1 MTEGQSVTG
10 AAAASAAAPGS
21 LERVLGRADLVL
33 FTVCAI
39 LTIDTLASSAAMG
52 VAWFSWW
59 AITMT
64 VFFIPYG
71 LITAELGS
79 AWPGEGGVYLWV
91 REAFGPKWG
100 SMAAWLYWI
109 NNAYWIPSVYLI
121 FAGTFGQMFLK
132 THSAWQEAG
141 IAIVMTWLTVLVGIV
156 RLEVSKWVPNVGA
169 VVKALLF
176 LALGVLGLS
185 ALFGGRPPANDFSLA
200 KFVPRWNDTL
210 AYLPALLYST
220 FGFELMSSAG
230 GEMKHPQRDVPKV
243 ILWSGALI
251 AVLYSF
257 AIGGILFAV
266 PIEKLSIVTGT
277 WDALAV
283 LGKEWGRA
291 GDTAVFLIGVG
302 FLYACVANVVTWSL
316 GSNRVAAVAAEEG
329 MLPSMLGRLHPRY
342 KTPHLAFVAMGFAS
356 TGILVGGALLSS
368 SQSNI
373 FWMTFR
379 MTALL
384 LLLCYL
390 LVFPAFL
397 VLRKRRPEQ
406 PRPYRLPGGHG
417 AATAAAGLC
426 TLFMAF
432 GCALFFV
439 PSPTSQ
445 EPVKEA
451 LILGLETLVT
461 IAVGY
466 FLMPREAR
474 TARSAAS
481 SMLPGRR
488 DGGTSPRQETHR

>member
-1 MTEGQSVTG
+1 MEARTG
-10 AAAASAAAPGS
+10 PAASREIPA

-52 VAWFSWW
+52 FAWFSWW
-59 AITMT
+59 LITMT

-71 LITAELGS
+71 LITAELGA
-79 AWPGEGGVYLWV
+79 AWPGEGGVYIWV

-100 SMAAWLYWI
+100 STAAWMYWI
-109 NNAYWIPSVYLI
+109 NNATWIPSVYLI

-132 THSAWQEAG
+132 TQSAWQDAF
-141 IAIVMTWLTVLVGIV
+141 IAIVLTWLTVGVGIV
-156 RLEVSKWVPNVGA
+156 RLEVSKWVPNLGA
-169 VVKALLF
+169 VVKALIF

-185 ALFGGRPPANDFSLA
+185 AIFRGHRAANAFSLSA
-200 KFVPRWNDTL
+200 LVPKWNDSL

-230 GEMKHPQRDVPKV
+230 GEMKNPKRDVPIV
-243 ILWSGALI
+243 IFWSGALI

-266 PIEKLSIVTGT
+266 PIGKLSIVTGT
-277 WDALAV
+277 WDALAI
-283 LGKEWGRA
+283 LGREWGRA
-291 GDTAVFLIGVG
+291 GDTVVFILGLG

-316 GSNRVAAVAAEEG
+316 GANRVAAVAAEEG
-329 MLPSMLGRLHPRY
+329 MLPEALGRLHTRF
-342 KTPHLAFVAMGFAS
+342 KTPYLAFVAMGIVS
-356 TGILVGGALLSS
+356 TLLLVGGALLSS

-373 FWMTFR
+373 FWMAFR
-379 MTALL
+379 LSALS

-397 VLRKRRPEQ
+397 VLRKRRPDQ

-417 AATAAAGLC
+417 AAAVASWVC
-426 TLFMAF
+426 TLYIF
-432 GCALFFV
+432 GACVLFFT

-445 EPVKEA
+445 APLKEA
-451 LILGLETLVT
+451 LVLGAETLVT
-461 IAVGY
+461 LLVGW
-466 FLMPREAR
+466 LLIPRRAGSRR
-474 TARSAAS
+474 TI
-481 SMLPGRR
+481 
-488 DGGTSPRQETHR
+488 

>member
-1 MTEGQSVTG
+1 MAHTEM
-10 AAAASAAAPGS
+10 GS
-21 LERVLGRADLVL
+21 HATTPPTPALERVLGRWDLVL

-39 LTIDTLASSAAMG
+39 LTMDTLASSAAMG
-52 VAWFSWW
+52 AAWFSWW
-59 AITMT
+59 VITMV

-79 AWPGEGGVYLWV
+79 AWPGEGGVYIWV
-91 REAFGPKWG
+91 REAFGPRWG
-100 SMAAWLYWI
+100 SMVAWMYWI

-121 FAGTFGQMFLK
+121 FAGTFGQIFLK
-132 THSAWQEAG
+132 THSPWQEAG
-141 IAIVMTWLTVLVGIV
+141 IAIVLTWITVAIGIV
-156 RLEVSKWVPNVGA
+156 RLEVSKWVPNLGA
-169 VVKALLF
+169 VVKTLIF

-185 ALFGGRPPANDFSLA
+185 ALFRGRSPANDFSLSA
-200 KFVPRWNDTL
+200 FVPKWNDTL

-230 GEMKHPQRDVPKV
+230 GEMRDPKRDVPRV

-251 AVLYSF
+251 AILYSF

-291 GDTAVFLIGVG
+291 GDTVVFLLGIG

-316 GSNRVAAVAAEEG
+316 GANRVAAVAAEEG
-329 MLPSMLGRLHPRY
+329 VLPAALGRLHPRF
-342 KTPHLAFVAMGFAS
+342 KTPYLAFVAMGFVS
-356 TGILVGGALLSS
+356 TGLLVGGALLSS

-379 MTALL
+379 LTALC

-406 PRPYRLPGGHG
+406 PRPYRLPGGP
-417 AATAAAGLC
+417 AAAAVASWAC
-426 TLFMAF
+426 TLFIF
-432 GCALFFV
+432 GACVLFFA

-445 EPVKEA
+445 EPLKEA
-451 LILGLETLVT
+451 LILGAGTAVT
-461 IAVGY
+461 IAVGV
-466 FLMPREAR
+466 LLIPRKR
-474 TARSAAS
+474 KV
-481 SMLPGRR
+481 
-488 DGGTSPRQETHR
+488 

>member
-1 MTEGQSVTG
+1 MNS
-10 AAAASAAAPGS
+10 ASTTASPAPV
-21 LERVLGRADLVL
+21 LERVLGRTDLVL

-39 LTIDTLASSAAMG
+39 LTIDTLASSASMG
-52 VAWFSWW
+52 YSWFSWW
-59 AITMT
+59 VITMT

-71 LITAELGS
+71 LITAELGA
-79 AWPGEGGVYLWV
+79 AWPGEGGVYVWV

-100 SMAAWLYWI
+100 STVAWMYWI

-121 FAGTFGQMFLK
+121 FAGTFSQMFLK
-132 THSAWQEAG
+132 THSPWQDAG
-141 IAIVMTWLTVLVGIV
+141 IAIVMTWVTVVIGVV
-156 RLEVSKWVPNVGA
+156 RLEVSKWVPNIGA
-169 VVKALLF
+169 VVKALIF

-185 ALFGGRPPANDFSLA
+185 ALSRGGPPANAFSFGKLA
-200 KFVPRWNDTL
+200 PSWNDSL

-230 GEMKHPQRDVPKV
+230 GEMKNPKRDVPSV

-257 AIGGILFAV
+257 AVGGILFAV
-266 PIEKLSIVTGT
+266 PMEKLSIVTGT

-283 LGKEWGRA
+283 LGKQWGRA
-291 GDTAVFLIGVG
+291 GDTAVFLLGLG

-329 MLPSMLGRLHPRY
+329 LLPEAFGRLHPRF
-342 KTPHLAFVAMGFAS
+342 KTPALAFVVMGVVS
-356 TGILVGGALLSS
+356 TVLLVGGALLSN

-379 MTALL
+379 LTALC

-397 VLRKRRPEQ
+397 VLRKRQPDH
-406 PRPYRLPGGHG
+406 PRPYRLPGGPV
-417 AATAAAGLC
+417 AATIAAWLC
-426 TLFMAF
+426 TLYIF
-432 GCALFFV
+432 GACVLFFV

-445 EPVKEA
+445 APLKEG
-451 LILGLETLVT
+451 LILGGETLAT
-461 IAVGY
+461 IVVGY
-466 FLMPREAR
+466 LLIPRRRR
-474 TARSAAS
+474 T
-481 SMLPGRR
+481 
-488 DGGTSPRQETHR
+488 

>member
-1 MTEGQSVTG
+1 MSSVST
-10 AAAASAAAPGS
+10 SVSPGPA
-21 LERVLGRADLVL
+21 LERVLGRTDLVL

-39 LTIDTLASSAAMG
+39 LTIDTLASSASMG
-52 VAWFSWW
+52 YAWFSWW

-71 LITAELGS
+71 LITAELGA
-79 AWPGEGGVYLWV
+79 AWPGEGGVYVWV

-100 SMAAWLYWI
+100 STVAWMYWI

-132 THSAWQEAG
+132 THSPWQEAG
-141 IAIVMTWLTVLVGIV
+141 IAIVLTWLTVGVGVV
-156 RLEVSKWVPNVGA
+156 RLEVSKWVPNLGA
-169 VVKALLF
+169 VVKALIF

-185 ALFGGRPPANDFSLA
+185 TLFRGGPPANAFSAASL
-200 KFVPRWNDTL
+200 VPRWNDSL

-230 GEMKHPQRDVPKV
+230 GEMRNPKRDVPSV

-251 AVLYSF
+251 AVLYSV
-257 AIGGILFAV
+257 AVAGIFFAV
-266 PIEKLSIVTGT
+266 PMGKLSIVTGT
-277 WDALAV
+277 WDALAI
-283 LGKEWGRA
+283 LGKQWGRA
-291 GDTAVFLIGVG
+291 GDTVVFLLGLG

-316 GSNRVAAVAAEEG
+316 GANRVAAVAAEEG
-329 MLPSMLGRLHPRY
+329 LLPEAFGRLHPRF
-342 KTPHLAFVAMGFAS
+342 KTPALAFVVMGLVS
-356 TGILVGGALLSS
+356 TALLVGGASLSS

-379 MTALL
+379 LTALC

-406 PRPYRLPGGHG
+406 PRPYRLPGGPV
-417 AATAAAGLC
+417 AAAIASWAC
-426 TLFMAF
+426 TLYIF
-432 GCALFFV
+432 GACILFFV

-445 EPVKEA
+445 APLKEG
-451 LILGLETLVT
+451 LILGGETLATV
-461 IAVGY
+461 IVGY
-466 FLMPREAR
+466 LLIPR
-474 TARSAAS
+474 
-481 SMLPGRR
+481 RR
-488 DGGTSPRQETHR
+488 PS

>member
-1 MTEGQSVTG
+1 MTAGQP
-10 AAAASAAAPGS
+10 AAVPATAAPV

-59 AITMT
+59 LITMT

-79 AWPGEGGVYLWV
+79 AWPGEGGVYVWV
-91 REAFGPKWG
+91 REAFGPWWG
-100 SMAAWLYWI
+100 SQAAWMYWI

-121 FAGTFGQMFLK
+121 FAGTFSQIFLK
-132 THSAWQEAG
+132 THSPWQDAG
-141 IAIVMTWLTVLVGIV
+141 IAIALTWVTVAIGIV
-156 RLEVSKWVPNVGA
+156 RLDVSKWVPNLGA
-169 VVKALLF
+169 VVKALIF
-176 LALGVLGLS
+176 FALGILGLS
-185 ALFGGRPPANDFSLA
+185 ALFHGKKPANDFSPSAFLP
-200 KFVPRWNDTL
+200 KWNDTL

-230 GEMKHPQRDVPKV
+230 AEMRDPRRDVPRV

-251 AVLYSF
+251 AILYSF

-291 GDTAVFLIGVG
+291 GDTVVFLLGLG

-316 GSNRVAAVAAEEG
+316 GANRVAAVAAEEG
-329 MLPSMLGRLHPRY
+329 VLPAALGRLHPRF
-342 KTPHLAFVAMGFAS
+342 KTPHLAFVAMGLVS
-356 TGILVGGALLSS
+356 TVLLIGGALLSN

-379 MTALL
+379 LSALFLL
-384 LLLCYL
+384 LSYL

-397 VLRKRRPEQ
+397 VLRQRRPDQ
-406 PRPYRLPGGHG
+406 PRPYRLPGGRG
-417 AATAAAGLC
+417 AAAIAAWVC
-426 TLFMAF
+426 TLYIF
-432 GCALFFV
+432 GACVLFFV

-445 EPVKEA
+445 EPLKES
-451 LILGLETLVT
+451 LILGAATLVT
-461 IAVGY
+461 IVLGI
-466 FLMPREAR
+466 LLVPR
-474 TARSAAS
+474 
-481 SMLPGRR
+481 GRKV
-488 DGGTSPRQETHR
+488 

>member
-1 MTEGQSVTG
+1 MTAGHFGPTS
-10 AAAASAAAPGS
+10 AAAAPAAAPNG
-21 LERVLGRADLVL
+21 LERVLGRVDLVL

-52 VAWFSWW
+52 PAWFSWW
-59 AITMT
+59 LITMT

-79 AWPGEGGVYLWV
+79 AWPGEGGVYVWV
-91 REAFGPKWG
+91 REAFGPRWG
-100 SMAAWLYWI
+100 SAVAWMYWI

-132 THSAWQEAG
+132 THSPWQEAG
-141 IAIVMTWLTVLVGIV
+141 IAIVMTWLTVAVGIV
-156 RLEVSKWVPNVGA
+156 RLEVSKWVPNIGA
-169 VVKALLF
+169 VVKALIF

-185 ALFGGRPPANDFSLA
+185 ALFRGRPPANDFSLSSFA
-200 KFVPRWNDTL
+200 PRWNDTL

-230 GEMKHPQRDVPKV
+230 GEMKNPKRDVPRV

-251 AVLYSF
+251 AILYSF
-257 AIGGILFAV
+257 ASGGILFAV
-266 PIEKLSIVTGT
+266 PIENLSIVTGT
-277 WDALAV
+277 WDALAI

-291 GDTAVFLIGVG
+291 GDTAVFLLGLG

-329 MLPSMLGRLHPRY
+329 MLPAALGRLHPRFR
-342 KTPHLAFVAMGFAS
+342 TPHLAFVWMGIVS
-356 TGILVGGALLSS
+356 TGLLVGGALLST

-379 MTALL
+379 LTALC

-406 PRPYRLPGGHG
+406 PRPYRLPGGR
-417 AATAAAGLC
+417 AAAWVASWIC
-426 TLFMAF
+426 TLYIF
-432 GCALFFV
+432 GACVLFFV

-451 LILGLETLVT
+451 VILGIEILVT
-461 IAVGY
+461 ILLGY
-466 FLMPREAR
+466 FLMPKAAR
-474 TARSAAS
+474 TAR
-481 SMLPGRR
+481 
-488 DGGTSPRQETHR
+488 